1 MNASLHCKLQEPTV
15 PITAYCQDLCNGDTA
30 RFERR
35 FTVMLSIIIPTYS
48 EEGYIGRTLI
58 ALRSCAGIEQCE
70 VLVVDGGSTDGTV
83 REVEGLG
90 IPVVHSLKGRAVQ
103 MNAGAANALGD
114 TFYFLHAESV
124 PPPDFVAE
132 ISVALAEGAA
142 AGCFRLGFD
151 HDHWFLRFN
160 CWFTRFDVN
169 AFRYGDQ
176 SLFVTKEAFDR
187 IGGFKEELI
196 VFEDNDIV
204 CRLKQKGR
212 FRVLSGIVRTS
223 ARKYV
228 LNGVHRMQW
237 IFYYMFLLYKMGCS
251 QDRLVRSYRRLIKQD
266 KI

>member
-142 AGCFRLGFD
+142 AGCFPVSYT
-151 HDHWFLRFN
+151 HLRTHETVLDF
-160 CWFTRFDVN
+160 
-169 AFRYGDQ
+169 
-176 SLFVTKEAFDR
+176 
-187 IGGFKEELI
+187 
-196 VFEDNDIV
+196 V
-204 CRLKQKGR
+204 CRLLLEKKKKYILRG
-212 FRVLSGIVRTS
+212 VL
-223 ARKYV
+223 
-228 LNGVHRMQW
+228 
-237 IFYYMFLLYKMGCS
+237 
-251 QDRLVRSYRRLIKQD
+251 RSSPHSSTHK
-266 KI
+266 